1 MPRQPNANSDQ
12 PVMGPQMTLTAKQQN
27 FIDAYVAGEEPAQ
40 AAVSA
45 GYTAKS
51 AATRGK
57 ALLGS
62 PKIAAIIETRGRT
75 APGEIGQSWIIRRLV
90 ENVERAMG
98 DPSLDSDGK
107 TSGRSSYQGAVA
119 NRALELL
126 GKHYGLFADRVD
138 VHYHHEEALEAL
150 E

>member
-1 MPRQPNANSDQ
+1 
-12 PVMGPQMTLTAKQQN
+12 MTLTAKQQN
-27 FIDAYVAGEEPAQ
+27 FIDAYVAGEEPGQ

-51 AATRGK
+51 ATARGK
-57 ALLGS
+57 ALLNS
-62 PKIAAIIETRGRT
+62 PNIAAVIETRSGE
-75 APGEIGQSWIIRRLV
+75 APRKIGQSWIIRRLV

-98 DPSLDSDGK
+98 DPSLDGDGK
-107 TSGRSSYQGAVA
+107 ASGRNSYQGAVA